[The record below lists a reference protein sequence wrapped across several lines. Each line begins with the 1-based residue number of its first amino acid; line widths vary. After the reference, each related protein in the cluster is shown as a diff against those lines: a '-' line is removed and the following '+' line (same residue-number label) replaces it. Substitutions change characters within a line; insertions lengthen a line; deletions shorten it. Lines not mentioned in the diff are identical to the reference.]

1 MQTCHGKPLAQAL
14 SFLICFGLLGST
26 ASPSYAQ
33 SPEQEA
39 PIEIEPTIPDPYVA
53 LAPEALDA
61 LGGVDAVLARAQ
73 ALSRAGDTQ
82 RASALCRRIIDS
94 FPRGHL
100 AALQLQRK
108 ILIKAQRPT
117 LLVSVDE
124 ALIRVYQAHAQRGL
138 AQSVLS
144 ELRALDPEHPSL
156 DELTTLIAGTNSN
169 APTLEEDGLHL
180 RSLLGIVVF
189 LCIAVLLSN
198 ARKSISWRLVIWG
211 LGLQFLFAVLILKT
225 QPGHMLFD
233 LARELIQKILSF
245 TDAGAGF
252 LFGSLYNGIV
262 SNGASGP
269 VQVLDASTGDFQGL
283 GVIFAFH
290 ILPTVIFF
298 GALMSVLYHF
308 GLIQRLVRSLAWVM
322 NKTMGTS
329 GSESLSAAA
338 NIFVGQTEAPLVIK
352 PYIMGMTM
360 SELMAVMTGGFA
372 TVAGGVLAAYA
383 RFGIDPG
390 HLLAASVMSAPAAL
404 VMAKIMY
411 PETEESKT
419 LRGKLDTPAPETS
432 NVLDAAAAGAT
443 DGLKLALNVAAMLI
457 AFIALIAMADWLL
470 SVGGNLVGLEGLS
483 LSRIFGWV
491 FYPLSWCMGVAE
503 ADLMTFGELLGA
515 KIAINEFVAFVE
527 LGHASATMDPRS
539 TVIATYALCGFA
551 NFSSIGIQI
560 GGISGIAPERR
571 SDLAVI
577 GLKAMA
583 GGAMASWITA
593 CIAGL
598 LL

>member
-14 SFLICFGLLGST
+14 SFLICFGLLGSS

-39 PIEIEPTIPDPYVA
+39 PVEIEPKIPDPYVA
-53 LAPEALDA
+53 LTPETLDA

-100 AALQLQRK
+100 GALQLQRK

-124 ALIRVYQAHAQRGL
+124 ALIRVYLAQAQRGL

-156 DELTTLIAGTNSN
+156 DELDTLIAGTNPN

-269 VQVLDASTGDFQGL
+269 VQVLDASTGD
-283 GVIFAFH
+283 
-290 ILPTVIFF
+290 P
-298 GALMSVLYHF
+298 
-308 GLIQRLVRSLAWVM
+308 
-322 NKTMGTS
+322 
-329 GSESLSAAA
+329 
-338 NIFVGQTEAPLVIK
+338 VGQ
-352 PYIMGMTM
+352 
-360 SELMAVMTGGFA
+360 
-372 TVAGGVLAAYA
+372 
-383 RFGIDPG
+383 
-390 HLLAASVMSAPAAL
+390 
-404 VMAKIMY
+404 
-411 PETEESKT
+411 
-419 LRGKLDTPAPETS
+419 
-432 NVLDAAAAGAT
+432 
-443 DGLKLALNVAAMLI
+443 
-457 AFIALIAMADWLL
+457 
-470 SVGGNLVGLEGLS
+470 
-483 LSRIFGWV
+483 
-491 FYPLSWCMGVAE
+491 
-503 ADLMTFGELLGA
+503 
-515 KIAINEFVAFVE
+515 
-527 LGHASATMDPRS
+527 
-539 TVIATYALCGFA
+539 
-551 NFSSIGIQI
+551 IGD
-560 GGISGIAPERR
+560 SFE
-571 SDLAVI
+571 
-577 GLKAMA
+577 
-583 GGAMASWITA
+583 
-593 CIAGL
+593 
-598 LL
+598 

>member
-14 SFLICFGLLGST
+14 SFLICFGLLGSS

-419 LRGKLDTPAPETS
+419 QQGKLDTPAPETS

-470 SVGGNLVGLEGLS
+470 SVGGNLIGLEGLS